1 MIDYFTDNSLR
12 RTTYNVSLVNLLT
25 VLIFQPRVLADGGG
39 VYLSDNFAGFVGYNL
54 MCYTSIPVF
63 CFNIAADYP
72 FPIVE
77 ALASEFNLSHL
88 LFCFNSLTR
97 RRIYALIQRL

>member
-1 MIDYFTDNSLR
+1 MRIVVFDFNSIIMIDYFTDNSLR

-54 MCYTSIPVF
+54 MCYTSIPVS
-63 CFNIAADYP
+63 
-72 FPIVE
+72 
-77 ALASEFNLSHL
+77 AS
-88 LFCFNSLTR
+88 
-97 RRIYALIQRL
+97 I